1 MNAGEL
7 IAKVAEQSSLTKT
20 QAKAVV
26 DELFKEIMAAASSG
40 QEIFLPGFGKFK
52 VKETAAREG
61 RNPSTGEVIQ
71 IPASRKLSFTPAK
84 AVKEQLNAA

>member
-1 MNAGEL
+1 MNATDL
-7 IAKVAEQSSLTKT
+7 IAKVAEQSSLTKI
-20 QAKAVV
+20 QAKAIVV
-26 DELFKEIMAAASSG
+26 EFLKEIMAAASSG
-40 QEIFLPGFGKFK
+40 EEVSLPGFGKFK

-84 AVKEQLNAA
+84 AVKDQLNAA